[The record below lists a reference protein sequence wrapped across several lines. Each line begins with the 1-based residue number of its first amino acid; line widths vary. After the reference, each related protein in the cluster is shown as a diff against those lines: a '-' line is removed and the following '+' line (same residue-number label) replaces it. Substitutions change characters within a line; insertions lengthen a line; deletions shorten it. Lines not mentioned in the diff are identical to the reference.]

1 VSRGSL
7 LPQLARLH
15 RKGLG
20 DLASLLESQ
29 NRSHT
34 FARHLIELSQREHA
48 AVIRELEALSDTDTD
63 PRRRQRLAAATDRC
77 RNLDRTLALLIDE
90 RRQQWHRNGEATR
103 AMMDGFSHTLEELN
117 ATLIDKDL
125 LERHSEVLEQVILS
139 YERLSHW
146 QEFVAEI
153 LTKFRALFP
162 FQFFFIAFAEEHAL
176 SLHLYHAANASP
188 EVVAYARERFSREML
203 QHLGLPEDAAV
214 NVDEHWVGPDQ
225 GEEPV
230 SREAVDMITVGV
242 PKHTPRLD
250 GVVGMAF
257 GADQTLSPQEESTIR
272 SILSVM
278 VMVVGSSKALSRT
291 LEDLEYY
298 AVRDPLTGLY
308 NRRHFNEVLETERDR
323 AHRHGHEFTVLLLDV
338 DDFKD
343 INDTFG
349 HPAGDRALQDLAR
362 TIRGRT
368 RGDDVVARIGGDEF
382 ALILPETNGE
392 GGRVLA
398 ETLRQTIREMV
409 FPATGSQ
416 GFHLTV
422 SAGLVAYPADA
433 ATFTEL
439 MVQVDEALYQ
449 AKERGKDEACIPP
462 GHEPGSEVRTRRLH
476 AERFRE
482 ALREHRIRPY
492 YHALLDAR
500 TGEPTGFEVLA
511 RLVEPGGE
519 TLPAGQFIEAI
530 ERYGLSRDL
539 DRSIL
544 EQSLR
549 TVAEGPAGPPRLFL
563 NLSAQEIQH
572 RGILGYAEA
581 LCDRLGLPP
590 SSVVFE
596 LLEREAIEDLSG
608 MRRFLDE
615 LRDKGFA
622 FALDDFGS
630 GYNSFHYLRELRFE
644 YVKIDGAFV
653 RNVLRSRVDYVL
665 VENLIR
671 LCQDLGMAT
680 IAEFVESEEVMAAVR
695 AMGVD
700 YLQGFHISL
709 PTPEPV
715 RPPVPAA
722 FA

>member
-1 VSRGSL
+1 VRQGSL

-15 RKGLG
+15 REGLG

-34 FARHLIELSQREHA
+34 FAHHLTRLSEREHA
-48 AVIRELEALSDTDTD
+48 AVIRELEDLAATAAEPD
-63 PRRRQRLAAATDRC
+63 RRQRLEQAAGRC

-90 RRQQWHRNGEATR
+90 RRQQWHRNGDATR
-103 AMMDGFSHTLEELN
+103 AMMDGFNRTLEELN

-153 LTKFRALFP
+153 LGQFRALFP

-188 EVVAYARERFSREML
+188 EVAAYARERFSREML
-203 QHLGLPEDAAV
+203 HHLGLPEDAAV
-214 NVDEHWVGPDQ
+214 DVDEHWVGQ
-225 GEEPV
+225 AEEEGPAV
-230 SREAVDMITVGV
+230 SREEVDMITVGV
-242 PKHTPRLD
+242 PQHTERLD
-250 GVVGMAF
+250 GVVGVAF
-257 GADQTLSPQEESTIR
+257 GSDQALSPQEESTIR

-278 VMVVGSSKALSRT
+278 VMVVGSSKVLSRT
-291 LEDLEYY
+291 LEELEYY
-298 AVRDPLTGLY
+298 AVREPLTGLY
-308 NRRHFNEVLETERDR
+308 NRRHFNEVLEKEMERAR
-323 AHRHGHEFTVLLLDV
+323 RHGHAFTVLLLDV
-338 DDFKD
+338 DNFKD

-362 TIRGRT
+362 TIQSQT

-382 ALILPETNGE
+382 ALILPETDGD

-398 ETLRQTIREMV
+398 ETLRDTIREMA
-409 FPATGSQ
+409 FPASGGA
-416 GFHLTV
+416 GFHVTV
-422 SAGLVAYPADA
+422 SAGVVAYPEDAD
-433 ATFTEL
+433 TFTGV
-439 MVQVDEALYQ
+439 MVQVDEALYR
-449 AKERGKDEACIPP
+449 AKERGKDESCIP
-462 GHEPGSEVRTRRLH
+462 GREPGSGVRTQRLH

-482 ALREHRIRPY
+482 ALRENRIRPF

-500 TGEPTGFEVLA
+500 TGEPTGYEVLA
-511 RLVEPGGE
+511 RMVEPDGE
-519 TLPAGQFIEAI
+519 TLPAGRFIEAI

-549 TVAEGPAGPPRLFL
+549 MAAEAPEAPPRLFL

-572 RGILGYAEA
+572 RGILGYAEE
-581 LCDRLGLPP
+581 LCDRLGIPP
-590 SSVVFE
+590 ARVVFE
-596 LLEREAIEDLSG
+596 ILEREAIEDLSG

-615 LRDKGFA
+615 LRSKGFA

-665 VENLIR
+665 VENLVR
-671 LCQDLGMAT
+671 MCRDLGMAT
-680 IAEFVESEEVMAAVR
+680 IAEFVESEEVMEAVC

-709 PTPEPV
+709 PTPAPV
-715 RPPVPAA
+715 WPPMPAA